1 MAKQQHVVPRQDGG
15 WGVKRSNSERASHV
29 TATKAD
35 AVKIAREISK
45 NQGAEMLV
53 HNKDGKIGYRNSYG
67 NDPFPPKG

>member
-15 WGVKRSNSERASHV
+15 WGVKGSNSAKASHV
-29 TATKAD
+29 TAKKAD

-53 HNKDGKIGYRNSYG
+53 HNKDGKIGYCNSYG